1 MNGPQRSQRWAVT
14 PVVGAVAGLALGVG
28 LGAVL
33 HAHPD
38 GVLRPVA
45 PVLEV
50 AGSLWLNALWMI
62 VLPLTVANLIVAITS
77 NGDSRR
83 TGRISGGAL
92 VLFVASLLLAA
103 GFALLVATPIVHA
116 LREDP
121 QFAATVSKGLAS
133 QSRQLVAN
141 EPPAPSASQWLVSL
155 VPRNP
160 LKTALDEDLL
170 PLLVATALFGLALN
184 RTREG
189 AGAAVIRLVQGL
201 AQTMLVL
208 VGWIVRL
215 APMAVFSLGFTF
227 AASTGFEVAG
237 VLGEFVL
244 LVCGVMLAFTT
255 VLYPLASWLGRVP
268 VRRFAAAVLPAQI
281 IAVSTRSSIA
291 ALPALLEGAEQW
303 LGMDA
308 TVARTALPLA
318 VSVFKVN
325 RPISATVKLLFLA
338 HLFGVPLSPARIA
351 TFVVTVLLVSFTTLG
366 VPNGGGGFRTVPAYL
381 AAGMPIE
388 GIVLL
393 AAVDSIQDV
402 VRTVLNV
409 TGDLGVA
416 TILARLSG
424 AAASAQPA
432 GELSA

>member
-38 GVLRPVA
+38 GMLRPVA

-237 VLGEFVL
+237 VLGDFVL

-291 ALPALLEGAEQW
+291 ALPALLEGA
-303 LGMDA
+303 D
-308 TVARTALPLA
+308 
-318 VSVFKVN
+318 SVE
-325 RPISATVKLLFLA
+325 L
-338 HLFGVPLSPARIA
+338 
-351 TFVVTVLLVSFTTLG
+351 
-366 VPNGGGGFRTVPAYL
+366 
-381 AAGMPIE
+381 
-388 GIVLL
+388 
-393 AAVDSIQDV
+393 
-402 VRTVLNV
+402 
-409 TGDLGVA
+409 
-416 TILARLSG
+416 
-424 AAASAQPA
+424 A
-432 GELSA
+432 GESRRGRTRQRAGPTA